1 MNRESH
7 GVDRYLTAILFW
19 EKVEH
24 LSGGPYITSQT
35 LLSSPQTKQACQSC
49 CLRRQKSCQKTNK
62 TCHLPKNTEQM
73 SLRMTSALQ
82 VICCFAHNV
91 EWKRADMCRDQLKP
105 KTLVRNKAL

>member
-1 MNRESH
+1 MNREFH
-7 GVDRYLTAILFW
+7 GIDRYLTDSLFW

-24 LSGGPYITSQT
+24 LPRGPYVTSYT
-35 LLSSPQTKQACQSC
+35 LLSSPQTMQACQSC
-49 CLRRQKSCQKTNK
+49 CLRRQKSWQKTNK

-91 EWKRADMCRDQLKP
+91 ELKRADTCRNQLQP
-105 KTLVRNKAL
+105 KTLVKNKS